1 MKFVKMAA
9 IATMAL
15 TLFASCNKKDE
26 PKKDISSIC
35 IRLNE
40 TALRAF
46 EDPIEDG
53 TLSKVTDNV
62 KVIINDGAQKFT
74 LSPAD
79 IEAATSPTGW
89 RKAIKVVPTKVT
101 VIANGETDGK
111 NINTFQGLG
120 GFTDP
125 EWDENPINKK
135 GTFDTKIPLYGE
147 TTTITKGKDGE
158 VITFTANVEVK
169 PALARL
175 EIAGEIK
182 GQPNSLGE
190 NAYSSISV
198 EEVYINNYRTIGGK
212 TGRTYIKANQDL
224 NGFESA
230 VDPLMMDVIDSEY
243 HRFFCQKKLVAG
255 YQLFPETPEELVA
268 DPLPKD
274 FYNHVILKVKV
285 SYGEQKGGRIN
296 RSAYS
301 ETGYVTIRSFMTAAT
316 GDLKGFQAG
325 TIYKLDLADLSK
337 YFKTDENLDPEN
349 PVTPDPEP
357 DKKALIVTVK
367 AVPWTAKN
375 IKPDII
381 QK

>member
-1 MKFVKMAA
+1 MKIVKMAA

-46 EDPIEDG
+46 EDPIADG

-74 LSPAD
+74 LSQAD
-79 IEAATSPTGW
+79 IDAAKSTTGW

-101 VIANGETDGK
+101 VIANGDTKDK

-120 GFTDP
+120 SFTDDMVP
-125 EWDENPINKK
+125 TNNRPM
-135 GTFDTKIPLYGE
+135 TFDTKIPLYGE
-147 TTTITKGKDGE
+147 TTTITKGKDGD

-198 EEVYINNYRTIGGK
+198 REVYINNYRTIGGK
-212 TGRTYIKANQDL
+212 PGRTYIKANQDL
-224 NGFESA
+224 NGFEKD
-230 VDPLMMDVIDSEY
+230 VDPLMMDQIQGDY
-243 HRFFCQKKLVAG
+243 LRDFAAKKLVAG

-274 FYNHVILKVKV
+274 FYTHVILKVDIT
-285 SYGEQKGGRIN
+285 YGEQKGRII
-296 RSAYS
+296 RPLYT

-325 TIYKLDLADLSK
+325 TIYKLDIADLSK
-337 YFKTDENLDPEN
+337 YFITDENLDPEN

-357 DKKALIVTVK
+357 DKKALIVKVTP
-367 AVPWTAKN
+367 VPWKAEN

-381 QK
+381 AK

>member
-26 PKKDISSIC
+26 PQKDVSSIC

-46 EDPIEDG
+46 EDPIADG

-62 KVIINDGAQKFT
+62 KVIINDGAQKLT
-74 LSPAD
+74 LTPAD
-79 IEAATSPTGW
+79 IEAAKSTTGC
-89 RKAIKVVPTKVT
+89 RKAIKVVPTKVA
-101 VIANGETDGK
+101 VIANAETDGK
-111 NINTFQGLG
+111 DINTFQKLG
-120 GFTDP
+120 AFTD
-125 EWDENPINKK
+125 EMNPDNNKNM
-135 GTFDTKIPLYGE
+135 TFDTKIPLYGE
-147 TTTITKGKDGE
+147 TTTITKGKDGD

-182 GQPNSLGE
+182 GQPNSKNE

-198 EEVYINNYRTIGGK
+198 EEVYINNYRTIGGNP
-212 TGRTYIKANQDL
+212 GRTYIKANQDL
-224 NGFESA
+224 NGFAKA
-230 VDPLMMDVIDSEY
+230 VDPLMMDVIDGEY
-243 HRFFCQKKLVAG
+243 HSDFCQKKYVAG
-255 YQLFPETPEELVA
+255 YQLFPETPEELA
-268 DPLPKD
+268 ASTLPKD
-274 FYNHVILKVKV
+274 FYNHVILKVNV
-285 SYGEQKGGRIN
+285 TYGEQKGRIT
-296 RSAYS
+296 RPLYT

-316 GDLKGFQAG
+316 GDLKGFEAG
-325 TIYKLDLADLSK
+325 TIYNLDLADLSK

-349 PVTPDPEP
+349 PVTPEPEP

-375 IKPDII
+375 IKPDIVL
-381 QK
+381 K

>member
-1 MKFVKMAA
+1 MKIVKMAA

-46 EDPIEDG
+46 EDPIADG

-62 KVIINDGAQKFT
+62 KVIINDGALKFT
-74 LSPAD
+74 LSQAD
-79 IEAATSPTGW
+79 IDAAKSTTGW

-120 GFTDP
+120 SFTDDMVP
-125 EWDENPINKK
+125 ENNRPM
-135 GTFDTKIPLYGE
+135 TFDTKIPLYGE
-147 TTTITKGKDGE
+147 TTTITKGKDGD

-198 EEVYINNYRTIGGK
+198 REVYINNYRTIGGRS
-212 TGRTYIKANQDL
+212 GRTYIKANQDL
-224 NGFESA
+224 NGFKTDP
-230 VDPLMMDVIDSEY
+230 DPLMMDQIKGDY
-243 HRFFCQKKLVAG
+243 LRDFAAKKLVAG

-274 FYNHVILKVKV
+274 FYTHVILKVDIT
-285 SYGEQKGGRIN
+285 YGEQKGGRIN
-296 RSAYS
+296 RPAYT
-301 ETGYVTIRSFMTAAT
+301 ETGYVTIRSFMTDAT

-325 TIYKLDLADLSK
+325 TIYKLDIADLSK

-367 AVPWTAKN
+367 AVPWKAQN

>member
-1 MKFVKMAA
+1 MKIVKMAA

-26 PKKDISSIC
+26 PKKEISSLC

-40 TALRAF
+40 TALRGF
-46 EDPIEDG
+46 ENPIADG
-53 TLSKVTDNV
+53 TVSQVTDNV
-62 KVIINDGAQKFT
+62 KVIINDGKQTFT

-79 IEAATSPTGW
+79 IEAAKSTTGW

-101 VIANGETDGK
+101 VIANGDTNGK
-111 NINTFQGLG
+111 NINEFQELG
-120 GFTDP
+120 GLTDP

-147 TTTITKGKDGE
+147 TTDITRGNDGD
-158 VITFTANVEVK
+158 VITFTAEVKVK

-175 EIAGEIK
+175 EISGEIK
-182 GQPNSLGE
+182 GQPNSKGK
-190 NAYSSISV
+190 NVYGSISV

-230 VDPLMMDVIDSEY
+230 VDPKMMDKIDSDY
-243 HRFFCQKKLVAG
+243 HRFFAAKKLVAG
-255 YQLFPETPEELVA
+255 YQLFPETAAELVA

-274 FYNHVILKVKV
+274 FYTHVILKVQISYPEVKV
-285 SYGEQKGGRIN
+285 NGESRP
-296 RSAYS
+296 YHT
-301 ETGYVTIRSFMTAAT
+301 ETGYLTIRSFMTTAT

-337 YFKTDENLDPEN
+337 YFTTDENLDPET
-349 PVTPDPEP
+349 PVTPEPEP
-357 DKKALIVTVK
+357 DKKALIVKVTPV
-367 AVPWTAKN
+367 AWTAQN

>member
-46 EDPIEDG
+46 EDPIADG
-53 TLSKVTDNV
+53 TVSKVTDNV
-62 KVIINDGAQKFT
+62 KVIINDGAQTFT
-74 LSPAD
+74 LSPTD
-79 IEAATSPTGW
+79 IDAAKSNTGW

-101 VIANGETDGK
+101 VIANGDIKGK
-111 NINTFQGLG
+111 NINTFQKLG
-120 GFTDP
+120 AFTDDVVP
-125 EWDENPINKK
+125 SNNKPM
-135 GTFDTKIPLYGE
+135 TFDTKIPLYGE
-147 TTTITKGKDGE
+147 TTTITKGKDGD

-190 NAYSSISV
+190 NAYGSGSIV
-198 EEVYINNYRTIGGK
+198 VKEVYINNYRTLGGIP
-212 TGRTYIKANQDL
+212 GRTYIKANQDL
-224 NGFESA
+224 NGFKKP
-230 VDPLMMDVIDSEY
+230 VDPLMMDVIKGDY
-243 HRFFCQKKLVAG
+243 YQDFCKKKLVAG
-255 YQLFPETPEELVA
+255 YQLFPETADELTA
-268 DPLPKD
+268 DPMPKD
-274 FYNHVILKVKV
+274 FYNHVILKVEI
-285 SYGEQKGGRIN
+285 SYPELKGGRVT
-296 RSAYS
+296 RSAYK

-325 TIYKLDLADLSK
+325 TIYKLDLADLSEH
-337 YFKTDENLDPEN
+337 FKTDENLDPEN
-349 PVTPDPEP
+349 PVTPEPEP
-357 DKKALIVTVK
+357 DKKALIVTVTP
-367 AVPWTAKN
+367 VPWKAQN

-381 QK
+381 AK

>member
-1 MKFVKMAA
+1 MKIVKMAA

-26 PKKDISSIC
+26 PQKDVSSIC

-46 EDPIEDG
+46 EDPIADNG
-53 TLSKVTDNV
+53 MLSEITDNV

-74 LSPAD
+74 LSPDD
-79 IEAATSPTGW
+79 ITAAKTTGW

-120 GFTDP
+120 GFTDT
-125 EWDENPINKK
+125 EWKENPRNKK

-147 TTTITKGKDGE
+147 TTTITKGKDGD
-158 VITFTANVEVK
+158 VITFTANVKVK

-182 GQPNSLGE
+182 GQPNSDGE

-198 EEVYINNYRTIGGK
+198 EEVYINNYRTIGGNP
-212 TGRTYIKANQDL
+212 GRTYIKANPDL
-224 NGFESA
+224 NGFDKA
-230 VDPLMMDVIDSEY
+230 VDPLMMDVIEGDYQRYFSE
-243 HRFFCQKKLVAG
+243 KKLVAG
-255 YQLFPETPEELVA
+255 YQLFPETPEELA
-268 DPLPKD
+268 ASTLPKD
-274 FYNHVILKVKV
+274 FYNHVILKVNV
-285 SYGEQKGGRIN
+285 TYGEQKGRIT
-296 RSAYS
+296 RPLYT

-316 GDLKGFQAG
+316 GDLKGFEAG

-349 PVTPDPEP
+349 PVTPEPEP

-367 AVPWTAKN
+367 ALPWTAKN
-375 IKPDII
+375 IKPDIVL
-381 QK
+381 K

>member
-40 TALRAF
+40 TALRGF
-46 EDPIEDG
+46 EDPIADG
-53 TLSKVTDNV
+53 TVSQITDNV
-62 KVIINDGAQKFT
+62 KVIINDGAQTFT
-74 LSPAD
+74 LSPED
-79 IEAATSPTGW
+79 ITAAKSTTGW
-89 RKAIKVVPTKVT
+89 RKAIKVVPTKVA
-101 VIANGETDGK
+101 VIANGDINGK
-111 NINTFQGLG
+111 NINEFQQLG
-120 GFTDP
+120 GFTDELVP
-125 EWDENPINKK
+125 DNNKTM
-135 GTFDTKIPLYGE
+135 TFDTKIPLYGE
-147 TTTITKGKDGE
+147 TTTITKGKDGD

-175 EIAGEIK
+175 EISGEIK
-182 GQPNSLGE
+182 GQPNSKGK
-190 NAYSSISV
+190 NVYGSISV

-212 TGRTYIKANQDL
+212 PGRTYIKANQDL
-224 NGFESA
+224 NGFESP
-230 VDPLMMDVIDSEY
+230 VDPLMMDEIKGDY
-243 HRFFCQKKLVAG
+243 HQDFCGHKYVAG

-268 DPLPKD
+268 DPMPKD
-274 FYNHVILKVKV
+274 FYTHVILKVKIDYPEV
-285 SYGEQKGGRIN
+285 KVNGESRP
-296 RSAYS
+296 YHT
-301 ETGYVTIRSFMTAAT
+301 ETGYLTIRSFMTSAT

-325 TIYKLDLADLSK
+325 TIYKLDIADLSK

-367 AVPWTAKN
+367 ALPWTAKN

-381 QK
+381 AN